1 MNCPKT
7 NWYVLT
13 GRPCSGLS
21 TTLEALRRTGFPVM
35 GEAARAVIDEKLSRG
50 LTIGEIRRDDAAFQ
64 REILER
70 KRAIESGLAPEEVR
84 FLDRGLP
91 DSVAYHE
98 LAGLDPDEVLGIC
111 EPNRYRKVFFL
122 EPLPWVQ
129 DYARTE
135 SPETLDWLEC
145 RLREVYEVLGYPVV
159 DVPALSIGER
169 VALIRGHIEN
179 SAPGLPG
186 PAPPTGWP
194 LQ

>member
-1 MNCPKT
+1 MTRSKT

-21 TTLEALRRTGFPVM
+21 TTLAALGRAGFPVV
-35 GEAARAVIDEKLSRG
+35 GEAARAVIDERLSKG
-50 LTIGEIRRDDAAFQ
+50 LTIGEIRANDQLFQ

-70 KRAIESGLAPEEVR
+70 KLATESGLAPAETR

-98 LAGLDPDEVLGIC
+98 LAGMDPEEVLGIC
-111 EPNRYRKVFFL
+111 EPNCYRKVFFL

-135 SPETLDWLEC
+135 SPEILAWLGR
-145 RLREVYEVLGYPVV
+145 RLREVYEGLGYPIVE
-159 DVPALSIGER
+159 VPAAPIGER
-169 VALIRGHIEN
+169 VSLIRGHVEG
-179 SAPGLPG
+179 SDPGLQSP
-186 PAPPTGWP
+186 PATGWP
-194 LQ
+194 LR

>member
-1 MNCPKT
+1 MTRPKT

-21 TTLEALRRTGFPVM
+21 TTLGALGQAGFPVV

-70 KRAIESGLAPEEVR
+70 KVATEARLAPAQMR

-135 SPETLDWLEC
+135 GPDTLEWLGR
-145 RLREVYEVLGYPVV
+145 RLREVYDTLGYAIV
-159 DVPALSIGER
+159 DVPAAPVAER
-169 VALIRGHIEN
+169 VSLIRGHVGRWPRRFG
-179 SAPGLPG
+179 PG
-186 PAPPTGWP
+186 
-194 LQ
+194 